1 MTDDRVKLSRREK
14 LFVLRRRSSNFISL
28 KINSSLMDAASSSGE
43 RSTDQLIC
51 IIISTAISLLVYQ
64 EERQCFLFASDVETE
79 PLSERTRGEKQ
90 KILPAAL

>member
-28 KINSSLMDAASSSGE
+28 KINSSLIDAASSSGE
-43 RSTDQLIC
+43 SNTDQLIC
-51 IIISTAISLLVYQ
+51 IFISKAISLLVYQ
-64 EERQCFLFASDVETE
+64 EKCQCFLFASDVEAE

-90 KILPAAL
+90 KILPAVL